1 MTSKK
6 YKLISLIL
14 LEVIMAKHKVTL
26 NSHCNYG
33 YVEYDDETKKITVS
47 IPGDL
52 EAQKRVEEYLF
63 QTQTMDVPGEHGL
76 REFETVTLNA
86 MNNYEDFGVVLTRL
100 WVNAGV
106 RVEWSM
112 PPGMADNL

>member
-1 MTSKK
+1 MKK
-6 YKLISLIL
+6 
-14 LEVIMAKHKVTL
+14 
-26 NSHCNYG
+26 
-33 YVEYDDETKKITVS
+33 KKQGTFAAI
-47 IPGDL
+47 
-52 EAQKRVEEYLF
+52 
-63 QTQTMDVPGEHGL
+63 HGI

-86 MNNYEDFGVVLTRL
+86 MHNYEDFGVVLTRL

>member
-1 MTSKK
+1 
-6 YKLISLIL
+6 
-14 LEVIMAKHKVTL
+14 MAKHRVTL
-26 NSHCNYG
+26 NAHCNYG
-33 YVEYDDETKKITVS
+33 YVEYDDDTKKITVS

-52 EAQKRVEEYLF
+52 AAQKRVENYLGSP
-63 QTQTMDVPGEHGL
+63 QTMDVPGMQGI

-86 MNNYEDFGVVLTRL
+86 VDNYDDFGVVLTRL
-100 WVNAGV
+100 WVNADV